1 MTMASQSTMDT
12 DAHVQTVTRK
22 EQQFARPHIKI
33 PKLFRSNPYRLLSY
47 INNPEDGTFVCDDD
61 LLTAY
66 RRRSVVEKKSSNDL
80 TDYVKFRLFLARNMA
95 LLKYREVINT

>member
-1 MTMASQSTMDT
+1 MKIKTILMFIIFANLISPAKMTMASQSTMDT

-66 RRRSVVEKKSSNDL
+66 RHRRSEEHTSELQSH
-80 TDYVKFRLFLARNMA
+80 
-95 LLKYREVINT
+95 